1 MTAPR
6 ILLVDDDTRWL
17 RSEQQHF
24 EACGYRTV
32 AVESAA
38 AAEGEIRNGGF
49 DLVVLDLMLEQCDSG
64 IVLAHHIKKLVPH
77 VPILMVTD
85 LTAETGIVFKHV
97 SAGEKRWIQVDAI
110 LAKPVRLQR
119 LAFEAE
125 TLLGAKS
132 LRTPAAAPHHDQA
145 ERFGDERSH

>member
-1 MTAPR
+1 MNAPK

-17 RSEQQHF
+17 RQQQQHF
-24 EACGYRTV
+24 ETSGYRAV

-38 AAEGEIRNGGF
+38 AADAAIRNEAF

-64 IVLAHHIKKLVPH
+64 IVLAHHIKKRMPD

-110 LAKPVRLQR
+110 LAKPVRLGR

-132 LRTPAAAPHHDQA
+132 LRTAIASPHHDRA
-145 ERFGDERSH
+145 EIYGDERSQ